1 MYISSNVILTTQ
13 TELYTYGICN
23 QVNTKLIYS
32 RGKELNFGNI

>member
-1 MYISSNVILTTQ
+1 MHISSNVILTTQ
-13 TELYTYGICN
+13 TELYTYGIYN